1 MARSFAGRVIAR
13 THHLTG
19 GLRRPYPG
27 YHDGPVATLASNDF
41 VHLHTHSEFSLLDG
55 LARITDLVDEASTK
69 GFDSLALTDHGAL
82 YGAVAFHQA
91 ASQKGIKPIIGVET
105 YIARRSMTDREGKAD
120 AQPFHL
126 ILLATDLTGYR
137 NLCRLVTDAHIDG
150 YYYKPRIDREH
161 LAKFSE
167 GLVGLSACLNG
178 EISRALEAQDWE
190 LARALAGEY
199 GDILGKDRFFLELQ
213 DHGLPEQRRLN
224 EQLLRLA
231 PETGLPLVVTNDL
244 HYVRREQSAAHDV
257 LLCVGTGSNLD
268 TPGRMKFE
276 TDDFYLKSAAEMSA
290 LFPDQPEALRNTK
303 RIAEMCNVELP
314 LNTLR
319 IPHFPVPAGETV
331 ETWLQ
336 KECQRGL
343 AWRYGTVTEALQRR
357 LDYELGVIT
366 KMGYAGYFLIVADFI
381 RYAREQGIQTTCRGS
396 APGSIVT
403 YTLGI
408 TPVDP
413 IAYELPFE
421 RFLNPDR
428 VTMPD
433 IDVDF
438 QDDRRDEVIA
448 YVSRKY
454 GQDHVAQIITFGTM
468 LARAAIRDVGR
479 VLGHSYG
486 DVDRVAK
493 AVPNQLGIRLDEALE
508 ISPQLRE
515 QYDAEPGVKS
525 IIDFAKQL
533 EGVARNASTHAAGV
547 VISDEPLTELM
558 PLQKATN
565 SDSLMTQYEMHA
577 IEALGLLKFDFL
589 GLSNL
594 TILKNAVDLIKAH
607 RGVDIDLDRIPL
619 DDARTF
625 ELLAEGETTG
635 IFQLESAGM
644 RRYVRELRPTSVFDL
659 AAMVALYRP
668 GPMDNIPAYIRRKHG
683 QEPVTYLHPLLE
695 PFLERTYG
703 IFVYQ
708 EDIMAAAIALGGFSG
723 PEADTLGYAIRKKKS
738 SLLRAQKEKFVTQA
752 AARGVPPNV
761 IDAVF
766 AAFQPFERYGFNKA
780 HATCYGL
787 IAYQT
792 AYLKANY
799 TVDFMASVLSAFRS
813 SEEKVAAAVA
823 ECRRLG
829 IDVRPPDVARS
840 AVEFTVEDE
849 AIRFGLLAVKN
860 VGQGAIESI
869 VAAREADGPF
879 RSLSDFCTRIDLRLT
894 NRKVLESLAKV
905 GALAAFGHPAQ
916 VLEGLDDAMAAG
928 QATQRDRVT
937 GQTSLFDLAV
947 EDTTMFERPLPIVPE
962 APVRERLRWEKELL
976 GLYLS
981 EHPMGEVADRVADFV
996 TAYSGDL
1003 REESLDGQRLV
1014 VCGIVVGSRTIITRA
1029 RSTMAA
1035 VTLEDLQGS
1044 LEVVVFPKLYEQT
1057 LGTWTEGSILV
1068 VAGKVDHRGEEVS
1081 LLADLVM
1088 PWDDAVALGPET
1100 FARQVAAGDRGQARR
1115 RVPVGPGGGQ
1125 GGGMPVGIAAQQPVE
1140 RWTLA
1145 AGDLAPNGSGHAANG
1160 NGNAPTG
1167 HPASTGTAAATA
1179 TRPGLGR
1186 RPEIPYVSPLRG
1198 GRLPAAGPLELPTQG
1213 ALPGPGTSTATATVA
1228 PSHATDL
1235 PPIAPPEPVLT
1246 HVDSDAGSATDH
1258 DVEPALPDEARER
1271 AAVDAASATVPLG
1284 TSGLGQI
1291 LHVRFSRGPSV
1302 KLVPAMESLRQVI
1315 RERPG
1320 ETQVVV
1326 HVPGPAGAILPMPLR
1341 TPVAYDAELLAEIQR
1356 RVGEGIVDLGLV

>member
-1 MARSFAGRVIAR
+1 M
-13 THHLTG
+13 
-19 GLRRPYPG
+19 
-27 YHDGPVATLASNDF
+27 TLASNDF

-82 YGAVAFHQA
+82 YGSVAFHQA
-91 ASQKGIKPIIGVET
+91 ATQKGIKPIIGVET
-105 YIARRSMTDREGKAD
+105 YVARRSMTDREGKAD

-161 LAKFSE
+161 LARHSE
-167 GLVGLSACLNG
+167 GLIGLSACLNG
-178 EISRALEAQDWE
+178 EVPRALEAQDWE
-190 LARALAGEY
+190 LARTLAGEY

-231 PETGLPLVVTNDL
+231 PEAGLPLVVTNDL

-276 TDDFYLKSAAEMSA
+276 TQDFYLKSATEMAA

-303 RIAEMCNVELP
+303 RIAEMCDVELP

-331 ETWLQ
+331 ESWLQ

-343 AWRYGTVTEALQRR
+343 AWRYGTVTAALQDR

-366 KMGYAGYFLIVADFI
+366 RMGYAGYFLIVADFI
-381 RYAREQGIQTTCRGS
+381 SYAREQSIQTTCRGS

-413 IAYELPFE
+413 IAYDLPFE

-508 ISPQLRE
+508 MSPQLRE
-515 QYDAEPGVKS
+515 QYETEPGVKS

-565 SDSLMTQYEMHA
+565 SDALMTQYEMHA

-619 DDARTF
+619 DDPKTF
-625 ELLAEGETTG
+625 ELLASGETTG

-683 QEPVTYLHPLLE
+683 QEAVTYLHPLLE
-695 PFLERTYG
+695 PFLQRTYG

-708 EDIMAAAIALGGFSG
+708 EDIMAAAIALGGFTG

-752 AARGVPPNV
+752 AERGVPPNV

-829 IDVRPPDVARS
+829 IEVRPPDVARS

-879 RSLSDFCTRIDLRLT
+879 RSLADFCTRIDLRLT

-916 VLEGLDDAMAAG
+916 ILEGIDDAMAAG

-947 EDTTMFERPLPIVPE
+947 EDVTVFDRPLPQVPE

-981 EHPMGEVADRVADFV
+981 EHPMGEVADRVSEFV

-1029 RSTMAA
+1029 RATMAA

-1057 LGTWTEGSILV
+1057 LGTWSEGAILV

-1081 LLADLVM
+1081 LLADLVLT
-1088 PWDDAVALGPET
+1088 WEDAVALGPEA
-1100 FARQVAAGDRGQARR
+1100 FASQVAAGDRGQARR
-1115 RVPVGPGGGQ
+1115 RVPVGPGAPT
-1125 GGGMPVGIAAQQPVE
+1125 PVSSGPSAFPPRPVE
-1140 RWTLA
+1140 RWTP
-1145 AGDLAPNGSGHAANG
+1145 AGGTASASGNGHATNG
-1160 NGNAPTG
+1160 NGPAPSG
-1167 HPASTGTAAATA
+1167 GGRSDGLAASAGG
-1179 TRPGLGR
+1179 RPGLGR
-1186 RPEIPYVSPLRG
+1186 RPEIAYVSPLRG
-1198 GRLPAAGPLELPTQG
+1198 GRSPDAGPLELAAARP
-1213 ALPGPGTSTATATVA
+1213 STVA
-1228 PSHATDL
+1228 GTAPVATEL
-1235 PPIAPPEPVLT
+1235 PPIAPPEPVPT
-1246 HVDSDAGSATDH
+1246 HGDFEGSAAVEGD
-1258 DVEPALPDEARER
+1258 DEPALPDEARER
-1271 AAVDAASATVPLG
+1271 AAVDAASPTVPLDPVAR
-1284 TSGLGQI
+1284 I
-1291 LHVRFSRGPSV
+1291 LHVRFTRGPADQM
-1302 KLVPAMESLRQVI
+1302 VPAMEALRQVI
-1315 RERPG
+1315 RDRPG
-1320 ETQVVV
+1320 ETQVIV

-1341 TPVAYDAELLAEIQR
+1341 TPVAYDAELLAEIHR
-1356 RVGEGIVDLGLV
+1356 RVGEGIVDLGLA